1 MNSHSSLTAAADAR
15 KARLAALKNLKRKAP
30 SDEDS
35 APQSPRRSPPPI
47 QRSERDDASSHLH
60 ADAQLSEVT
69 QEEKD
74 ITSKYLSG
82 RNYDI
87 ESQGPKLGY
96 EQPPT
101 LSLKEKGEKT
111 LEERAADLEREIRE
125 KAQEE
130 EKKDEGVD
138 IFKLQ
143 PKKPNWDL
151 KRDLDQKLEI
161 LNVRTD
167 NAIAQLVR
175 ERISGA
181 KNKAVAAPSNGQEGQ
196 EIGMQG
202 IDLVEGARLR
212 EQEEKEDAEREDAE
226 MMA

>member
-47 QRSERDDASSHLH
+47 QRSERDDVNSHLH
-60 ADAQLSEVT
+60 VDAQLSEVT

-101 LSLKEKGEKT
+101 LSLREKGEMT

-125 KAQEE
+125 EAREE

-151 KRDLDQKLEI
+151 KRDLEQKLEI

-167 NAIAQLVR
+167 NAIAQIVR

-181 KNKAVAAPSNGQEGQ
+181 KSKAVAAPSNGQEGQ

-212 EQEEKEDAEREDAE
+212 EQEEKEDAQREDAE
-226 MMA
+226 MMG